1 MHIMK
6 NTIDYDQ
13 IIDSLTHQA
22 NFNSRADTASKLNL
36 LYHSPEVWNVRSIPG
51 LSIAKFDSFK
61 DFVLYR
67 TPWGLGWTESVLK
80 AFVEKEKPDLW
91 KKIEDE
97 VRPLYPN
104 GENPKNIPKVEALI
118 YKGTNYGTSRTY
130 KIKKL
135 KRDAPEYAEKVI
147 RGELSANRAMVE
159 AGLELEKVT
168 IAVDVNAFCNAIKR
182 KFSPL
187 EIQQLKELL

>member
-1 MHIMK
+1 MK

-36 LYHSPEVWNVRSIPG
+36 LYHSPEVWTVRSIPG

-97 VRPLYPN
+97 VGPL
-104 GENPKNIPKVEALI
+104 GQHGGDKSKGI
-118 YKGTNYGTSRTY
+118 YTLANRGDSSTY
-130 KIKKL
+130 KIQRL

-159 AGLELEKVT
+159 AGLRLEKVT

>member
-1 MHIMK
+1 MK
-6 NTIDYDQ
+6 TTIDYEQ
-13 IIDSLTHQA
+13 IIDSLAHQA

-51 LSIAKFDSFK
+51 LSVAKFDSFK

-67 TPWGLGWTESVLK
+67 TPWGLGWTDSVLK

-91 KKIEDE
+91 KKILSETPE
-97 VRPLYPN
+97 LYGH
-104 GENPKNIPKVEALI
+104 GENPKCQPKVEDLI
-118 YKGTNYGTSRTY
+118 YKDTTYGTSRTY
-130 KIKKL
+130 KIARL

-168 IAVDVNAFCNAIKR
+168 IHVDVNAFCNAIKR

-187 EIQQLKELL
+187 EIQQLKDLL

>member
-1 MHIMK
+1 MK
-6 NTIDYDQ
+6 NIIDYEK

-36 LYHSPEVWNVRSIPG
+36 LYHSPDVWNVRSIPG
-51 LSIAKFDSFK
+51 LSVVKFDTFK

-67 TPWGLGWTESVLK
+67 TPWGLGWTDSVLK
-80 AFVEKEKPDLW
+80 AFIETERPDLW
-91 KKIEDE
+91 SKIEE
-97 VRPLYPN
+97 
-104 GENPKNIPKVEALI
+104 EAAALNQHGGDRSQGSNLTC
-118 YKGTNYGTSRTY
+118 KAETYGNTRAY
-130 KIKKL
+130 KIARL

-147 RGELSANRAMVE
+147 RKEISASRAMVE

-168 IAVDVNAFCNAIKR
+168 ITVDVNAFCNAIKR

-187 EIQQLKELL
+187 EIQQLKDLL

>member
-1 MHIMK
+1 MK
-6 NTIDYDQ
+6 TTIDYEQ
-13 IIDSLTHQA
+13 IIDSLAHQA

-51 LSIAKFDSFK
+51 LSVAKFDSFK

-91 KKIEDE
+91 AKIEKE
-97 VRPLYPN
+97 GRTLGKN
-104 GENPKNIPKVEALI
+104 GGDKSQGSSII
-118 YKGTNYGTSRTY
+118 YNTEKQGTSRAY
-130 KIKKL
+130 KIARL

-147 RGELSANRAMVE
+147 RKELSANRAMVE

-168 IAVDVNAFCNAIKR
+168 IPVDVNAFCNAIKR

-187 EIQQLKELL
+187 EIQQLKDLL

>member
-1 MHIMK
+1 MK
-6 NTIDYDQ
+6 TTIDYEQ
-13 IIDSLTHQA
+13 IIDSLAHQA

-51 LSIAKFDSFK
+51 LSVAKFDSFK

-91 KKIEDE
+91 KKISSEL
-97 VRPLYPN
+97 P
-104 GENPKNIPKVEALI
+104 AL
-118 YKGTNYGTSRTY
+118 GTNGTNQYSEEGGTCTTLIRGNSASY
-130 KIKKL
+130 KLQRL
-135 KRDAPEYAEKVI
+135 KRDAPEYAEKVA
-147 RGELSANRAMVE
+147 RGEISANKAMVE
-159 AGLELEKVT
+159 AGLRLEKVT
-168 IAVDVNAFCNAIKR
+168 IPVDVNAFCNAIKR

-187 EIQQLKELL
+187 EIQQLKDLL

>member
-1 MHIMK
+1 MK

-97 VRPLYPN
+97 TKAANKL
-104 GENPKNIPKVEALI
+104 
-118 YKGTNYGTSRTY
+118 GTNQYSKEGGTCNTLNRGNSSTY
-130 KIKKL
+130 KIARL

>member
-1 MHIMK
+1 MK
-6 NTIDYDQ
+6 NIIDYEK

-36 LYHSPEVWNVRSIPG
+36 LYHSPDVWNVRSIPG
-51 LSIAKFDSFK
+51 LSVVKFNTFK

-67 TPWGLGWTESVLK
+67 TPWGLGWTDSVLK
-80 AFVEKEKPDLW
+80 AFIETERPDLW
-91 KKIEDE
+91 AKIESE
-97 VRPLYPN
+97 LPELYVH
-104 GENPKNIPKVEALI
+104 GENPKYQPKVEDVI
-118 YKGTNYGTSRTY
+118 YNVTTRGTSRTY
-130 KIKKL
+130 KIQKL

-147 RGELSANRAMVE
+147 RGEISANRAMVE

-168 IAVDVNAFCNAIKR
+168 IPVDVNAFCNAIKR

-187 EIQQLKELL
+187 EIQQLKDLL

>member
-1 MHIMK
+1 MK
-6 NTIDYDQ
+6 TTIDYEQ
-13 IIDSLTHQA
+13 IIDSLAHQA

-51 LSIAKFDSFK
+51 LSVAKFDSFK

-91 KKIEDE
+91 AKIEKEDTALNQHGGD
-97 VRPLYPN
+97 RWQ
-104 GENPKNIPKVEALI
+104 KSKVTCNLDTR
-118 YKGTNYGTSRTY
+118 GNTRSY
-130 KIKKL
+130 KIARL

-147 RGELSANRAMVE
+147 RKELSASRAMVE

-168 IAVDVNAFCNAIKR
+168 IHVDVNAFCNAIKR

-187 EIQQLKELL
+187 EIQQLKDLL

>member
-1 MHIMK
+1 MI
-6 NTIDYDQ
+6 NYDE
-13 IIDSLTHQA
+13 IIKILSEKA
-22 NFNSRADTASKLNL
+22 NINSRTDTATKLSI
-36 LYHSPEVWNVRSIPG
+36 LYYNKQAWKSRIIPG
-51 LSIAKFDSFK
+51 LSPMKFETFM
-61 DFVLYR
+61 DFVQYR
-67 TPWGLGWTESVLK
+67 TPWGLGWTEQMLR
-80 AFVEKEKPDLW
+80 AFLSKDTELMKD
-91 KKIEDE
+91 IEDE

-104 GENPKNIPKVEALI
+104 GENPKNKPKVEGII
-118 YKGTNYGTSRTY
+118 YNTLTQGTSRTY
-130 KIKKL
+130 KIQRL

>member
-6 NTIDYDQ
+6 NTIGYEQ
-13 IIDSLTHQA
+13 IINSLTHQA

-36 LYHSPEVWNVRSIPG
+36 LYHSPEVWTVRSIPG
-51 LSIAKFDSFK
+51 LSVAKFDSFMH
-61 DFVLYR
+61 FVLYR

-91 KKIEDE
+91 EKIQGE
-97 VRPLYPN
+97 VKATGKL
-104 GENPKNIPKVEALI
+104 
-118 YKGTNYGTSRTY
+118 GTNQYDKEDGIYTILNRGDSSTY
-130 KIKKL
+130 KIQRL

-147 RGELSANRAMVE
+147 RGELSANRAMIE
-159 AGLELEKVT
+159 AGLRLEKVT
-168 IAVDVNAFCNAIKR
+168 IPVDVNAFCNAIKR

>member
-91 KKIEDE
+91 KKIG
-97 VRPLYPN
+97 
-104 GENPKNIPKVEALI
+104 GETKAANKL
-118 YKGTNYGTSRTY
+118 GTNQYSKEGITCNTLTQGNSSTY
-130 KIKKL
+130 KIARL

-159 AGLELEKVT
+159 SGLELEKVT

>member
-1 MHIMK
+1 MK
-6 NTIDYDQ
+6 TTIDYEQ
-13 IIDSLTHQA
+13 IIDSLAHQA

-51 LSIAKFDSFK
+51 LSVAKFDSFK

-91 KKIEDE
+91 KKIESE
-97 VRPLYPN
+97 TPELY
-104 GENPKNIPKVEALI
+104 GHGKNPKCQPKVAEVTCNLTTR
-118 YKGTNYGTSRTY
+118 GNTRTY
-130 KIKKL
+130 KIAKL

-168 IAVDVNAFCNAIKR
+168 IHVDVNAFCNAIKR

-187 EIQQLKELL
+187 EIQQLKDLL